1 MPPTSSRVWT
11 SATRSAQITLHAIV
25 KRLQP
30 SVAQQ
35 RLKSLVPG
43 LPNDWRSHHP
53 EATQKHRRR
62 YRNLAS
68 LDEVIL
74 LLKRQSRRLEDL
86 KGEIASLIDDDPL
99 WACLDQVFRSVKGPA
114 YS

>member
-1 MPPTSSRVWT
+1 M
-11 SATRSAQITLHAIV
+11 HAIV

-35 RLKSLVPG
+35 RLKALVARLAQVTGDLTIQKQRKSTVADAETSPASTRSLFCSSV
-43 LPNDWRSHHP
+43 R
-53 EATQKHRRR
+53 A
-62 YRNLAS
+62 A
-68 LDEVIL
+68 
-74 LLKRQSRRLEDL
+74 DL

-99 WACLDQVFRSVKGPA
+99 WACLDQVFGSVKGPA